1 MSSLQDDVTATEGPS
16 AAGAGRLRDKVAVI
30 TGASSGIGRE
40 TMELFGREGAKVV
53 GTARRESKLQEGLDA
68 VKAAGGEG
76 MIVPADLEDDNTG
89 DRVVQAALD
98 AYGRVD
104 ILINNAG
111 VGWQYGIDNPGTM
124 AGIHEASLENWRDI
138 IGGVDLEGYFLMIR
152 AALPKMLEQG
162 SGSIVNVASMAGV
175 TGLYDAHAYTAAKG
189 ALVNLGRSM
198 AISYI
203 KQGVR
208 TNTVCP
214 GFVDTPLI
222 APVIGVFDDEATA
235 AAMTPIGR
243 AAHPREIANALLF
256 LASDEASYCA
266 GATLVVDGGCTA
278 RSFPA

>member
-1 MSSLQDDVTATEGPS
+1 MSSLQDDVTATTRPTLGD
-16 AAGAGRLRDKVAVI
+16 RLRDKVAII
-30 TGASSGIGRE
+30 TGASSGIGRQ
-40 TMELFGREGAKVV
+40 TMERFGREGAKVV
-53 GTARRESKLQEGLDA
+53 GIARTESKLQEGLDA
-68 VKAAGGEG
+68 VTAAGGEG
-76 MIVPADLEDDNTG
+76 IIVPADLEDVTSQ
-89 DRVVQAALD
+89 DRAVQAALD
-98 AYGRVD
+98 AYGRID
-104 ILINNAG
+104 IVINNAG

-162 SGSIVNVASMAGV
+162 SGSIVNVASMAGI

-198 AISYI
+198 AITYA

-214 GFVDTPLI
+214 GFVDTPMI

-235 AAMTPIGR
+235 AALSPMGR
-243 AAHPREIANALLF
+243 PPRPEEIANALLF
-256 LASDEASYCA
+256 LASDEASYCN

-278 RSFPA
+278 RAFPG

>member
-1 MSSLQDDVTATEGPS
+1 MSSLQDDVTATTRP
-16 AAGAGRLRDKVAVI
+16 AASGRLRDKVAII
-30 TGASSGIGRE
+30 TGASSGIGRQ
-40 TMELFGREGAKVV
+40 TMERFGREGAKVV
-53 GTARRESKLQEGLDA
+53 GTARTESKLQEGLDA
-68 VKAAGGEG
+68 ITAAGGEG
-76 MIVPADLEDDNTG
+76 IIVPADLEDVTSQ
-89 DRVVQAALD
+89 DRVVKAALD

-104 ILINNAG
+104 IVINNAG

-162 SGSIVNVASMAGV
+162 SGSIVNVASMAGI

-198 AISYI
+198 AITYA

-214 GFVDTPLI
+214 GFVDTPMI
-222 APVIGVFDDEATA
+222 APVIGIFDDAATA
-235 AAMTPIGR
+235 AALSPMGR
-243 AAHPREIANALLF
+243 PARPEEIANALLF
-256 LASDEASYCA
+256 LASDEASYCN

-278 RSFPA
+278 RAFPG